1 MKIPTLYG
9 KAIKGKLDFG
19 VRLNKRLEEY
29 LLNFEKKEFS
39 VIIEKVTSK
48 RSEQQNAYYFGVI
61 VPLCAKEF
69 GISDSETHEILKM
82 EFNKKTVTYK
92 DTITYKDS
100 VGSQKMTT
108 VARSTSNLTLSSF
121 GEYIERIRAYM
132 ALNYNLDIPDP
143 VKIEVE
149 IDPQG
154 DYKEITAF

>member
-39 VIIEKVTSK
+39 VII
-48 RSEQQNAYYFGVI
+48 
-61 VPLCAKEF
+61 EF